1 MTSWDTTC
9 GSKYDRIHTEKLT
22 FASKSGELQAGDL
35 ITMDTSGS
43 NNLHGPF
50 MGGSWSVRIYETGYS
65 HPVSDFTGDLAK
77 VMSFPD
83 AKTTTFKID
92 AVQFK
97 LPKIASNG
105 TNVFQVSF
113 TAQDFSHATYFC
125 VNVFYNLDTGAITNT
140 NPMVTSDV
148 SVLNGGVAIR
158 GDPCLSGSDCASDLY
173 CDEKSTVCKTKDK
186 SADESVFK
194 KCSCN
199 VSRS

>member
-1 MTSWDTTC
+1 M
-9 GSKYDRIHTEKLT
+9 
-22 FASKSGELQAGDL
+22 
-35 ITMDTSGS
+35 
-43 NNLHGPF
+43 
-50 MGGSWSVRIYETGYS
+50 
-65 HPVSDFTGDLAK
+65 
-77 VMSFPD
+77 
-83 AKTTTFKID
+83 
-92 AVQFK
+92 
-97 LPKIASNG
+97 
-105 TNVFQVSF
+105 FQVSF

-199 VSRS
+199 VVHAAECAGAVATCAVACIGSFGVACLTCIDTIAGCCDCASAAFGFDCSHC